1 MTEPTWWPDV
11 LDATRRRRE
20 YTAQLLAHA
29 TPTADGDRLLLEF
42 PNAGLV
48 ADWRESRAG
57 DALDGALE
65 QLQRG
70 MTVEVAEIHN
80 HFTGTVHQNQRETHT
95 ANNGVWVK
103 NSNRNH

>member
-1 MTEPTWWPDV
+1 MPEPTWWPDA
-11 LDATRRRRE
+11 LAATRRRRD

-29 TPTADGDRLLLEF
+29 TPTVDGDRLLLEF

-57 DALDGALE
+57 EALDGALE

-70 MTVEVAEIHN
+70 MTVEVVEIHN
-80 HFTGTVHQNQRETHT
+80 HYNGTVYQSATHSST
-95 ANNGVWVK
+95 RGVWART
-103 NSNRNH
+103 NNTQ